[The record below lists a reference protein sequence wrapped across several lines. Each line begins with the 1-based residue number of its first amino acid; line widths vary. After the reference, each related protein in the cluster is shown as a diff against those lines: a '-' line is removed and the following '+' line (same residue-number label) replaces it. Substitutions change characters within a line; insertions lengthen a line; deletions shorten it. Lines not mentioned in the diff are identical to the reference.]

1 MSAPRPAD
9 LLRTARTWADDDVD
23 EADAAFVRRLAD
35 DGDADALAGL
45 FAEPLAFGTA
55 GLRGPLR
62 PGPAGMNRAV
72 VVRTTAALC
81 AWLDGRR
88 AAGEDGAPVDGPVV
102 VGRDARHGS
111 ERLAADAAAVVAATG
126 RRVVLLPGP
135 VPTPVVAFAVL
146 HLGAAAGV
154 VVTAS
159 HNPPQD
165 NGYKVYLADGAQ
177 LVAPHDTAVAGLR
190 EVVGPAREVP
200 RDAAAVEGPDVD
212 VVAEYLDAVL
222 SLVPPG
228 PRELRTVYTPL
239 HGVGR
244 DVVLAALE
252 RARFPAPS
260 VVAEQAEPDPDFPT
274 VAFPNPE
281 EEGALDAALARA
293 QETGADLLLA
303 HDPDADRLAVAV
315 PRRDGGG
322 WRALSGDEL
331 GCLVAADVLARTSG
345 ADRVVATTVV
355 SATLLPALAAAAGAS
370 AVVTLTG
377 FKHLARAADGR
388 GRLVCAYEE
397 ALGVAVGDD
406 RGLRV
411 RDKDGISAALVVC
424 ALAARQRAAGGS
436 LLDLLDEQARA
447 HGLHVTRQVSARV
460 PDPAAVVARLRD
472 APPATLAGVPV
483 AEVVDLAEP
492 ATVGEGALR
501 ALPPTDG
508 VLLRLSDGGRV
519 VVRPSGTEPKLK
531 TYLEVVRP
539 VPPGARPDDLR
550 VSASD
555 DVDALL
561 TAVRGLLVQDE

>member
-9 LLRTARTWADDDVD
+9 LLRTARAWADDDVE
-23 EADAAFVRRLAD
+23 EADAALVRRLAD
-35 DGDADALAGL
+35 DGDTDALREL

-135 VPTPVVAFAVL
+135 LPTPVVAFAVL

-177 LVAPHDTAVAGLR
+177 LVAPHDSAVAGLAAQ
-190 EVVGPAREVP
+190 VGAAREVP
-200 RDAAAVEGPDVD
+200 RDAASVEGPGVD

-244 DVVLAALE
+244 DVVLAALG
-252 RARFPAPS
+252 RAGFPAPS

-303 HDPDADRLAVAV
+303 HDPETPASPRTRRTRPPPPRGFRAGRSRGSRSPPVPGGDAAAVQAGPHDPHVAGGVGERRQRADRHVPPRPAGRLGRGGDDADRQPRPAGLRGVGRHQLPRPHGGGGGEVPHGRPAGGPGEDPGGPADADGEAEVRV
-315 PRRDGGG
+315 RQRPHRRRPPPRR
-322 WRALSGDEL
+322 RHPPGD
-331 GCLVAADVLARTSG
+331 
-345 ADRVVATTVV
+345 
-355 SATLLPALAAAAGAS
+355 
-370 AVVTLTG
+370 
-377 FKHLARAADGR
+377 
-388 GRLVCAYEE
+388 
-397 ALGVAVGDD
+397 
-406 RGLRV
+406 
-411 RDKDGISAALVVC
+411 
-424 ALAARQRAAGGS
+424 
-436 LLDLLDEQARA
+436 
-447 HGLHVTRQVSARV
+447 RV
-460 PDPAAVVARLRD
+460 PDDHHVAD
-472 APPATLAGVPV
+472 AH
-483 AEVVDLAEP
+483 
-492 ATVGEGALR
+492 
-501 ALPPTDG
+501 LP
-508 VLLRLSDGGRV
+508 
-519 VVRPSGTEPKLK
+519 VRPRVDRRQVAPQPRDVGGG
-531 TYLEVVRP
+531 RP
-539 VPPGARPDDLR
+539 VPRGGDQQRGDLPPRPRGPQRPHGEPGGTDEGSVRVGPRPRDRQPVPQPGDLR
-550 VSASD
+550 RQRRD
-555 DVDALL
+555 RRFGQLL
-561 TAVRGLLVQDE
+561 RRRG